1 MPILSGVAGN
11 ALASST
17 PDVVDAGAPVLGAA
31 PIHEPLVSLAVDP
44 ADPSELES

>member
-31 PIHEPLVSLAVDP
+31 PIHEPLVSLAPEP
-44 ADPSELES
+44 ADSSELAL